1 MIHFLKSLL
10 GLSTRNTKAFL
21 IYIVYFFT
29 INVLTFVL
37 MFVDKKMAIRNS
49 ALHRHGSHKHGHH
62 KRKTRIP
69 ENVLL
74 SLSIIGGSLGTVIGI
89 WAFRHKTRKG
99 SFTVGVPLLL
109 CINIV
114 VFAVLIAM
122 LFM

>member
-1 MIHFLKSLL
+1 MIHFFKSLL

-21 IYIVYFFT
+21 IYTGYFLV
-29 INVLTFVL
+29 INVLTFIL
-37 MFVDKKMAIRNS
+37 MFVDKKLAIRNS

-74 SLSIIGGSLGTVIGI
+74 SLSIIGGALGTAIGM

-109 CINIV
+109 CINLVI
-114 VFAVLIAM
+114 FAVLIAM